1 MQMAT
6 STERTSRKDNQPRL
20 SDQLKASDLFP
31 PGAGWNSAGTAAG
44 ATAEAARED
53 ARRCDEAGLPP
64 RQH

>member
-6 STERTSRKDNQPRL
+6 STERTSRKDKQPRL

-31 PGAGWNSAGTAAG
+31 PGAGWNTAGTSAGAAV
-44 ATAEAARED
+44 EAARED
-53 ARRCDEAGLPP
+53 ARQGAEAGSPP